1 MTDAAATLARTA
13 MFDRANPT
21 TLTRLAGHARE
32 STYDSGEVVFLEG
45 AIGDAMFV
53 VADGLVK
60 LSCTSRNGV
69 ELLFRTVGPGGTF
82 GELSALDGENRSA
95 AAIALRVTRLLSIP
109 ASALRAALA
118 GDPAL
123 AESTLLSV
131 AAALRATSR
140 QHADLVF
147 LDLAGRVAAYLLG
160 LWERS
165 ETGLVELELS
175 QGDLAGLLGA
185 SRQSVNQV
193 LRALEADGIVTRRK
207 RGLAVLDPEALRARV
222 ASAPA

>member
-1 MTDAAATLARTA
+1 M
-13 MFDRANPT
+13 
-21 TLTRLAGHARE
+21 
-32 STYDSGEVVFLEG
+32 
-45 AIGDAMFV
+45 
-53 VADGLVK
+53 
-60 LSCTSRNGV
+60 
-69 ELLFRTVGPGGTF
+69 
-82 GELSALDGENRSA
+82 
-95 AAIALRVTRLLSIP
+95 
-109 ASALRAALA
+109 
-118 GDPAL
+118 
-123 AESTLLSV
+123 
-131 AAALRATSR
+131 
-140 QHADLVF
+140 F